1 MDPNIRIEYQK
12 NDDLDDELKVINK
25 IYDRFYVNQKL
36 PNKRKTN
43 RFRTKYYRFIPRN
56 PLMKSEAQKVD
67 LGVELS
73 PEERKYKKKIEKD
86 FKNRVDENREKYIK
100 LLNERVKGE
109 SGTKEEPSYAQQNAN
124 PVFKYL
130 GLGYRDNLNNSMLSP
145 SNAGYNENIVPLS
158 NEHGNFICK

>member
-12 NDDLDDELKVINK
+12 NDELDDELKVINK

-86 FKNRVDENREKYIK
+86 FKNRADVNREKYIK

-109 SGTKEEPSYAQQNAN
+109 YEVKEEPSYAQQNAN

-130 GLGYRDNLNNSMLSP
+130 GLGYRDNMNNSMLSP
-145 SNAGYNENIVPLS
+145 NNAEYNEITTPLS
-158 NEHGNFICK
+158 NEHSKLLDK